1 MLVGVPLMGI
11 GFILFSQVNSL
22 LMLYLVYLLGIALGS
37 GMGFATPVTAAVANW
52 FYTTRGRAFGI
63 LWSGVSLGG
72 GALVPLVSW
81 IIDAHGWRTAAVVAG
96 VLVLAIGFPIAAV
109 MRHRPEQYG
118 MLPDGARTGY
128 SRKGTSQATE
138 SSEGQTGSV
147 EGEFGALQALKMPA
161 FWFLGISVSLR
172 AAVTSGFAIHFVPMM
187 TDRGMSL
194 TLAGTL
200 LGYVAGLSITGR
212 FGLAWLGD
220 TWDKRFLLAG
230 TLLVTSITM
239 IAMAYATGLVW
250 VMVILVAYAAVY
262 GGSTVL
268 PLSLQAELFGR
279 RAFATTRG
287 LISTVQTGGM
297 ILGPILAGFVYD
309 TTESYYWA
317 FIVFA
322 SVSFLAMVL
331 ILGARRPSAIA
342 HAV

>member
-1 MLVGVPLMGI
+1 
-11 GFILFSQVNSL
+11 
-22 LMLYLVYLLGIALGS
+22 
-37 GMGFATPVTAAVANW
+37 
-52 FYTTRGRAFGI
+52 
-63 LWSGVSLGG
+63 
-72 GALVPLVSW
+72 
-81 IIDAHGWRTAAVVAG
+81 
-96 VLVLAIGFPIAAV
+96 
-109 MRHRPEQYG
+109 
-118 MLPDGARTGY
+118 
-128 SRKGTSQATE
+128 
-138 SSEGQTGSV
+138 
-147 EGEFGALQALKMPA
+147 MPA

-239 IAMAYATGLVW
+239 IAMAYATGLAW

-322 SVSFLAMVL
+322 SVSFLAMLL
-331 ILGARRPSAIA
+331 ILGARRPAGQ
-342 HAV
+342 HQAV